1 MAGRFA
7 QHTRIAARAG
17 RLDELVA
24 KFAEAAD
31 MQASNPA
38 CELTLVSTS
47 PEDPG
52 AVFLTEVWTSAE
64 EHERARN
71 SPEVQAWAA
80 GMPELV
86 DGPPRTT
93 PLEVAR
99 AAGL

>member
-1 MAGRFA
+1 VADRFA

-17 RLDELVA
+17 RHGELVA

-47 PEDPG
+47 PGDPD

-64 EHERARN
+64 EHRRATQ

-86 DGPPRTT
+86 DGPAQTT
-93 PLEVAR
+93 PLDVVR